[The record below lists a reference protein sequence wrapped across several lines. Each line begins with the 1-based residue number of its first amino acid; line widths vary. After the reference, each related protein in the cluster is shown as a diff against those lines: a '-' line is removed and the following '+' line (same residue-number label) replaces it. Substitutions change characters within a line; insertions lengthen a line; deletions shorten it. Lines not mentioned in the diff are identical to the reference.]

1 MTQNQFDCIDLSDN
15 DVLKLEGFPLLPRL
29 KTLLLNH
36 NHIKRIGRKLDGER
50 ARTPRH
56 VPPPN
61 PPAGPAETPGAEGL
75 TAAGRGRGGRQR

>member
-50 ARTPRH
+50 ARTPRG
-56 VPPPN
+56 VTPPTPPP
-61 PPAGPAETPGAEGL
+61 PS
-75 TAAGRGRGGRQR
+75 RGRPRRPEPRG

>member
-56 VPPPN
+56 VPPRIPS
-61 PPAGPAETPGAEGL
+61 
-75 TAAGRGRGGRQR
+75 RGRPRRPEPRG

>member
-36 NHIKRIGRKLDGER
+36 NHIKRIGRRSEASSPLAHAASSR
-50 ARTPRH
+50 AQTP
-56 VPPPN
+56 N
-61 PPAGPAETPGAEGL
+61 
-75 TAAGRGRGGRQR
+75 